1 MSRKMSGDLDIIGQV
16 PLDARVMQVPDDD
29 YMNLG
34 FRARDRM
41 GWMENRT
48 QGLMDRGDRAS
59 IFERM
64 IALSEIFTFLP

>member
-1 MSRKMSGDLDIIGQV
+1 
-16 PLDARVMQVPDDD
+16 MQVPDDD